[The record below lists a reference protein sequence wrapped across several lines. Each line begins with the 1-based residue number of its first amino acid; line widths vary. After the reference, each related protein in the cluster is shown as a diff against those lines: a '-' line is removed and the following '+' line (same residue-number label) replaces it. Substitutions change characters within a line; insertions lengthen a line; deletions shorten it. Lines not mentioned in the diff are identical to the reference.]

1 MQFRCYFS
9 LGELEISRDREIHV
23 VDSVN
28 DVRVRIAWN
37 LQEHDDAEEMD
48 EEEWAAAQMVGRGRL
63 EIYLEEEPPKKAL
76 AHLIAAAERRLPS
89 DVKWTESLAVAFLPD
104 GSASPMYD
112 SYVLPLDPYNYSMRI
127 FLESLRARANEHGR
141 RIGEALTSICR
152 VRVQPALIQTDIEH
166 EGQWC
171 SLPKMLLTTW
181 TPAPRPLP
189 DLDSVSSE
197 SLERALA
204 NDVTQLL
211 GHALLSEARNTY
223 GMLKTVMAVTAVE
236 VHTKQFI
243 AEVAPQTTWLL
254 ENIPSPPTLKLL
266 TDLLPTLIVPRPIGG
281 KTLPPPPF
289 LIAELRK
296 GIAVRNDVLHRGTSV
311 RFDFASRV
319 FAAAEDVIW
328 LLDHYR
334 GVELAE
340 NHLRERT
347 WTALMSD
354 A

>member
-1 MQFRCYFS
+1 MRFRAHFS
-9 LGELEISRDREIHV
+9 LGQLEISRDREINV

-28 DVRVRIAWN
+28 DVHVRIVWN
-37 LQEHDDAEEMD
+37 QREHDDAEEMD
-48 EEEWAAAQMVGRGRL
+48 EEEWAAAQLVGRGRL
-63 EIYLEEEPPKKAL
+63 EIYLEEEPPKKAR
-76 AHLIAAAERRLPS
+76 AHLVAAAGRLLPP
-89 DVKWTESLAVAFLPD
+89 DVNWTESLSVAFSAD
-104 GSASPMYD
+104 GSARPEYD
-112 SYVLPLDPYNYSMRI
+112 SYLLPLDPYNHSMRT
-127 FLESLRARANEHGR
+127 FLESLRDRAREHAK
-141 RIGEALTSICR
+141 RIGVALTSICR
-152 VRVQPALIQTDIEH
+152 ARVHPTMTQMDIEH

-171 SLPKMLLTTW
+171 SLPDRVLTTW

-189 DLDSVSSE
+189 SLDDVSSE

-204 NDVTQLL
+204 NDVTELL
-211 GHALLSEARNTY
+211 GHALLSEASKTY
-223 GMLKTVMAVTAVE
+223 GRLKVVMAVTALE

-243 AEVAPQTTWLL
+243 AEVAPQTAWLL
-254 ENIPSPPTLKLL
+254 ANIASPPTLKLL
-266 TDLLPTLIVPRPIGG
+266 TDLLPTLSVPRPIGG

-289 LIAELRK
+289 IIEELRK

-311 RFDFASRV
+311 GFDIASRV
-319 FAAAEDVIW
+319 LAAAEDVIW